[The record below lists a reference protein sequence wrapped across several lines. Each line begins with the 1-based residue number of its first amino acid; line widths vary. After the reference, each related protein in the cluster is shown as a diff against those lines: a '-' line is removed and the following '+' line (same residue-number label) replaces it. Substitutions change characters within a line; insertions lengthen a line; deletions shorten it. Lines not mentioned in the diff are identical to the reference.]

1 MTAAVQEA
9 FAHCERVAKSHYENF
24 PIGWFIPKPLRRYVY
39 AIYAFARAADD
50 ASDEASFVGDR
61 REFLNEMERKLDRAA
76 GGEAEEPLFVA
87 LAETFNRTALPAR
100 LLKDLLVAFRMDL
113 DKKRYRTYQELEA
126 YCVYSANPIGRIVL
140 MLFGYRQPE
149 LLNLSDR
156 ICTAIQLV
164 NHWQDVAVDLQKD
177 RVYLP
182 EEDMQRFNYSFDDLR
197 QHLVNDAFR
206 SLLRFEIAR
215 TRSLFFE
222 GRPLL
227 NQLERRLRWQV
238 GLMWSGPMKILSK
251 IEDVDYDIF
260 HRRPTLGKM
269 EWMRQVLALP
279 LRVRP

>member
-260 HRRPTLGKM
+260 HRRPTLCKM